1 MRKMSLPF
9 HELSSGRLDEIV
21 SSGLLC
27 AFDFDGTLAPIVTQ
41 PEKAHLPLGVLQ
53 RLVTLA
59 HYTPVAVIT
68 GRSVADIRSRLG
80 FEPDYIVGNHGLEG
94 IPGEA
99 HCAGRCEQLC
109 VEWEQ
114 RLAASLRNR
123 AMFDPGIR
131 IENKGYSLSVHYRL
145 ARDRSKA
152 ERELIALFA
161 RLTPEARVIGGKC
174 VFNLLP
180 EEAVDKGVALEK
192 LMEASGARS
201 AIYVGDDVTDEDI
214 FRLRR
219 PDLLSVRVGYGV
231 DSAAEF
237 FLYHRLDMFA
247 PLDEVIRRLREARA
261 ENWVRAE
268 FLSRMPEIHQSEKYS
283 EGL

>member
-9 HELSSGRLDEIV
+9 HELSSARLDEIV
-21 SSGLLC
+21 GPGLLC

-41 PEKAHLPLGVLQ
+41 PEKAHLPLGILQ

-80 FEPDYIVGNHGLEG
+80 FEPDFVVGNHGLEG
-94 IPGEA
+94 VPGQA
-99 HCAGRCEQLC
+99 YCAGHCEQLC

-114 RLAASLRNR
+114 RLAASLQDRTV
-123 AMFDPGIR
+123 FDPGIR

-152 ERELIALFA
+152 ERQLIALLA
-161 RLTPEARVIGGKC
+161 RLTPQARVITGKC

-180 EEAVDKGVALEK
+180 QEALDKGVALER

-201 AIYVGDDVTDEDI
+201 ALYVGDDVTDEDI

-219 PDLLSVRVGYGV
+219 PDLLSVRIGCSV

-247 PLDEVIRRLREARA
+247 LFDEVIRRLREARA
-261 ENWVRAE
+261 ENWVHAE
-268 FLSRMPEIHQSEKYS
+268 SLGRTQEYDQPEKYS